1 MTLLALCTLLS
12 TEAFTAPASDLE
24 TVTALFANPG
34 PEYTSGPL
42 WVWNDMLTEEQV
54 VQSLDVLSQ
63 QHIKQV
69 WVHPRPG
76 LMTPYLS
83 DAWFKLWEATLA
95 AARERGMLVWIYDE
109 NSYPSGFAGGNV
121 PEQMPESRGLG
132 LTLRQEDKIKLP
144 HKDVLAAYRKTPQG
158 YVDVTEELSRAAK
171 VSEGDFMIA
180 RIEQAAPSP
189 WFGGKTFVD
198 LLRPG
203 VTEKFLQI
211 TLDAYKQHFGVDFGT
226 LIPGSFT
233 DEPHLKPCGDIHWTP
248 DFPEQY
254 RQRWDED
261 FLAGLPYLRED
272 SAEGRRFRHHYFYV
286 LNRLFVERWAKPY
299 FNYCAE
305 NNLEF
310 TGHYWEHE
318 WPNCASV
325 PDNMSMSFWQQRP
338 GIDTLFNQYDEG
350 PHAQFGN
357 VRAVIEL
364 ASVARQGGRTRTL
377 CEAYGGSSAEMRF
390 EDYKRIGD
398 WLQALGVNTLNEHLS
413 HISLRGARKR
423 DYPPTFSQHSPW
435 MASYHVLVDYFSRI
449 SAALSQGQQTN
460 RCLILEPTTTAWMHH
475 FIKNDRLAALGEGF
489 QRLVTNAAKAQL
501 AFDLGSEAIVEESGS
516 LTQIEG
522 KTALQVGKCAYTAV
536 VIPAEME
543 NINTPVATLLKEYLD
558 AGGKVFSCAVPELPS
573 HLDGS
578 PSDECAGLR
587 NHANWICIPEGE
599 LVSRVQDYTAP
610 SLRVTLAK
618 DNKGI
623 VYHHRRQLS
632 DGDILYIVNS
642 SNENPAT
649 GTITASGAAVRKA
662 DPETGD
668 ISVYPAS
675 QSTDGTLSA
684 SFSLPPCGSLLLF
697 VDHAVIPAGEGLSTP
712 VPEAGVP
719 VPAGPIQARRIDD
732 NNLILDY
739 VDVTAGEKTAS
750 SIYWKNAA
758 EITFKENGLRG
769 NIWDHC
775 VQFRDELL
783 QTRFPA
789 ESGFRASYH
798 FKIEEA
804 VPPSLFAVIERADL
818 YTVTCN
824 GVPVTPGSDGWWLEP
839 GFPKIS
845 LKDCAKVGLN
855 ELIITAGPM
864 TIFHELEAA
873 HLVGDFSLKP
883 GEKGFAVVP
892 ATLFG
897 LGPWKEQGLPLYGHR
912 VAYSA
917 TVDVAQPAGRYIIT
931 LPSWNGVVAEV
942 LVNGKTAGNIY
953 RQPME
958 CEITEHLKDGANLV
972 EVVIC
977 GSLRNPLG
985 PHFGEGSVG
994 LTHPGSWNKA
1004 PESGPPPGAD
1014 YFAVDYGLFAPF
1026 QILQF

>member
-1 MTLLALCTLLS
+1 MTFIPLC
-12 TEAFTAPASDLE
+12 
-24 TVTALFANPG
+24 ALFLNALSVTPANDLATATTLFTNPG

-83 DAWFKLWEATLA
+83 DEWFVLWQATLN

-132 LTLRQEDKIKLP
+132 LTLRREDKIKLP
-144 HKDVLAAYRKTPQG
+144 HKDVLAVYRKTPDG
-158 YVDVTEELSRAAK
+158 YADVTAELSSAGK
-171 VSEGDFMIA
+171 VAEGDFLIA

-198 LLRPG
+198 LLHPG
-203 VTEKFLQI
+203 VTEKFLQV
-211 TLDAYKQHFGVDFGT
+211 TLDAYKGHFGADFGKI
-226 LIPGSFT
+226 IPGSFT

-248 DFPEQY
+248 DLPDQY
-254 RQRWDED
+254 RQQWNEE
-261 FLAGLPYLRED
+261 FTEGLPYLRDD
-272 SAEGRRFRHHYFYV
+272 SAPGRRFRHHYLYL

-299 FNYCAE
+299 FEYCAG

-325 PDNMSMSFWQQRP
+325 PDNMAMSFWQQRP
-338 GIDTLFNQYDEG
+338 GIDTLFNQYAEG

-357 VRAVIEL
+357 VRAVVEL
-364 ASVARQGGRTRTL
+364 ASVARQGGHTRTL

-398 WLQALGVNTLNEHLS
+398 WLQVLGVNTINEHLS

-435 MASYHVLVDYFSRI
+435 MESYHVLVDYFARI
-449 SAALSQGQQTN
+449 SAALSQGHQIN

-475 FIKNDRLAALGEGF
+475 FTENDRLAAIGEGF
-489 QRLVTNAAKAQL
+489 QKLVTDAAKGQL
-501 AFDLGSEAIVEESGS
+501 AFDLGSEAVIEEQGG
-516 LTQIEG
+516 LTAIEG
-522 KTALQVGKCAYTAV
+522 KAALQVGQCAYTAV

-543 NINTPVATLLKEYLD
+543 NINRPVATLLTKYLD
-558 AGGKVFSCAVPELPS
+558 AGGKVFSCAGPQLPS
-573 HLDGS
+573 HLDGV
-578 PSDECAGLR
+578 PSEECTALR
-587 NHANWICIPEGE
+587 THANWTCIATGA
-599 LVSRVQDYTAP
+599 VVTSVQDFIKPT
-610 SLRVTLAK
+610 LRVMLSP

-623 VYHHRRQLS
+623 VYHHRRQLA
-632 DGDILYIVNS
+632 DGDVLFVVNTSNDS
-642 SNENPAT
+642 SAA
-649 GTITASGAAVRKA
+649 GTILAHGVGVRKA

-668 ISVYPAS
+668 ISAYSFESSADDTI
-675 QSTDGTLSA
+675 ST

-697 VDHAVIPAGEGLSTP
+697 IDRIP
-712 VPEAGVP
+712 VPSAEA
-719 VPAGPIQARRIDD
+719 PARSAPGMGKPIAIGPIQASRVDD

-739 VDVTAGEKTAS
+739 VDVTAGEKEAS
-750 SIYWKNAA
+750 DTYWKNAA
-758 EITFKENGLRG
+758 DITFKENGLRG

-783 QTRFPA
+783 HTEFRA
-789 ESGFRASYH
+789 ESGFEARYH
-798 FKIEEA
+798 FTIEQA
-804 VPPSLFAVIERADL
+804 VPETLYAVIERADL

-824 GVPVTPGSDGWWLEP
+824 GVQLTPGVDGWWLEP
-839 GFPKIS
+839 GFPKLS
-845 LKDCAKVGLN
+845 LKDSARVGVN
-855 ELIITAGPM
+855 ELVITASPM
-864 TIFHELEAA
+864 TVFHELEAA

-883 GEKGFAVVP
+883 AEKGFVVVP
-892 ATLFG
+892 PSPLG
-897 LGPWKEQGLPLYGHR
+897 LGPWKGQGLPLYGHR

-917 TVDVAQPAGRYIIT
+917 TVQIGQPEGRYAVS
-931 LPSWNGVVAEV
+931 LPQWNGVVAKV
-942 LVNGKTAGNIY
+942 NVNGKTAGYIY

-958 CEITEHLKDGANLV
+958 CDITDHLQPGTNVVEI
-972 EVVIC
+972 VIC

-1004 PESGPPPGAD
+1004 PEFGPPSGND
-1014 YFAVDYGLFAPF
+1014 YFAIDYGLMAPF
-1026 QILQF
+1026 QVFQF